1 MFSLY
6 VNEIVRLVPGRK
18 CSRSHLR
25 NRRFKHPMPKL
36 PYRMIGAA
44 ENVIEQTIRPA
55 TERQEG
61 ITVVIGQETWNLVA
75 IVAVPNDT

>member
-1 MFSLY
+1 
-6 VNEIVRLVPGRK
+6 
-18 CSRSHLR
+18 
-25 NRRFKHPMPKL
+25 MPKL
-36 PYRMIGAA
+36 PCRMIGAA
-44 ENVIEQTIRPA
+44 ENVIEQTIRAA

>member
-1 MFSLY
+1 
-6 VNEIVRLVPGRK
+6 
-18 CSRSHLR
+18 
-25 NRRFKHPMPKL
+25 MPKL